1 MKDKTYAEVYSK
13 DYLVDWAK
21 LSSIRKPII
30 AAVSGYALGGGCE
43 LALMYTLPQTSSFVS
58 SQRFHRCDIILAS
71 STARFGLPEITLGVI
86 PGGGG
91 TQRLAKVIG
100 KSRTMELVLT
110 GRTFDAEEAERWGVI
125 SRVVREEKNEDDEYL
140 PVVKEALNMAVKI
153 SSFGRL
159 SAQAGKEAVDAGT

>member
-1 MKDKTYAEVYSK
+1 M
-13 DYLVDWAK
+13 
-21 LSSIRKPII
+21 
-30 AAVSGYALGGGCE
+30 
-43 LALMYTLPQTSSFVS
+43 
-58 SQRFHRCDIILAS
+58 
-71 STARFGLPEITLGVI
+71 I

-125 SRVVREEKNEDDEYL
+125 SRIVREEKKEEDEYL

-159 SAQAGKEAVDAGT
+159 SAQAGKEAVNAGT

>member
-1 MKDKTYAEVYSK
+1 M
-13 DYLVDWAK
+13 
-21 LSSIRKPII
+21 
-30 AAVSGYALGGGCE
+30 
-43 LALMYTLPQTSSFVS
+43 
-58 SQRFHRCDIILAS
+58 
-71 STARFGLPEITLGVI
+71 GVI

-125 SRVVREEKNEDDEYL
+125 SRIVREEKKEEDEYL

-159 SAQAGKEAVDAGT
+159 SAQAGKEAVNAGT